1 MHTFII
7 RFIKENFLGYYSR
20 DVTKNRLD
28 YLQRIRISQRLTCK
42 KWDLIKTDHF
52 DRSLTVWGCTCVS
65 TLFEFFFY
73 CFKDNIF
80 IISGFETLVT
90 LDKSLKISL

>member
-1 MHTFII
+1 MHTFIL

-42 KWDLIKTDHF
+42 KWGLIKTDHF
-52 DRSLTVWGCTCVS
+52 DRSLTEWGCTCVS
-65 TLFEFFFY
+65 TLLEFFF
-73 CFKDNIF
+73 F
-80 IISGFETLVT
+80 IVSKTIYL
-90 LDKSLKISL
+90 